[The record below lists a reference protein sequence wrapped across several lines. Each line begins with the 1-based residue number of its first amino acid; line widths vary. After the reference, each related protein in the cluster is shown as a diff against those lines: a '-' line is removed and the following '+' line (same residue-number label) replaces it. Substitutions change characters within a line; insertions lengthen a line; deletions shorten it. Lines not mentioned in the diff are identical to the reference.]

1 MIKEAGRA
9 RAFAAIAI
17 CYVVALGAA
26 ALTLQVL
33 PAWHPL
39 SRLAA
44 ADLVAT
50 VVVFAFSRGFDNS
63 SFYDAYWSVAPAIA
77 APWLAFGVFEREGIS
92 VRKWLVL
99 LVVFAWAIRLTLN
112 WARQWRGL
120 AHEDWRYARLRPV
133 WGRAY
138 WLGSLGGFHLVPTI
152 CVFLGMIPLLSI
164 MRSPRPIG
172 WLDLLGVGICWL
184 GTVVETVADEQ
195 MADFRRQE
203 QARYADA
210 PRQRFQGGLWRYS
223 RHPNYVGECTFWIG
237 LWVCSLAAE
246 PSHAWYAAA
255 GAVVIVLL
263 FTFVSIP
270 MADKRTKE
278 RRTGP

>member
-1 MIKEAGRA
+1 MTQASGRSK
-9 RAFAAIAI
+9 AFAAII
-17 CYVVALGAA
+17 LCYAVALAAA
-26 ALTLQVL
+26 ALTLALV
-33 PAWHPL
+33 PSWHPL
-39 SRLAA
+39 ARLAA

-50 VVVFAFSRGFDNS
+50 LVVFAFSRAFDNS
-63 SFYDAYWSVAPAIA
+63 SFYDAYWSVAPAVA
-77 APWLAFGVFEREGIS
+77 APWLAFGVFEKEGIS

-99 LVVFAWAIRLTLN
+99 MVVFAWAIRLTLN

-138 WLGSLGGFHLVPTI
+138 WLGSLGGFHLIPTI
-152 CVFLGMIPLLSI
+152 CVFLGMIPLLAI
-164 MRSPRPIG
+164 MRSDRPVG
-172 WLDLLGVGICWL
+172 WLDLIGVGVCWL
-184 GTVVETVADEQ
+184 GTLLETVADEQ

-203 QARYADA
+203 RERPADA
-210 PRQRFQGGLWRYS
+210 PRRRFQGGLWRYS
-223 RHPNYVGECTFWIG
+223 KHPNYIGECGFWIG
-237 LWVCSLAAE
+237 LSVCGLAAR
-246 PSHAWYAAA
+246 PAHAWSCAV

-263 FTFVSIP
+263 FTLISIP